1 MLTLGGIAL
10 NVINM
15 EQILITI
22 VTGIVGYI
30 FGWKKNKA
38 EIEGNQLDNLE
49 KSIRIYQVVIDD
61 LSKKIED
68 LTLHVVRLE
77 ATIDSL
83 KQENKRL
90 KSKKNII
97 QE

>member
-1 MLTLGGIAL
+1 
-10 NVINM
+10 M
-15 EQILITI
+15 EIISII

-30 FGWKKNKA
+30 IGYKKNQA
-38 EIEGNQLDNLE
+38 DIEGSQLDNLE

-90 KSKKNII
+90 KSKKVI
-97 QE
+97 EE

>member
-1 MLTLGGIAL
+1 
-10 NVINM
+10 M
-15 EQILITI
+15 EIISII
-22 VTGIVGYI
+22 VTGVIGYI
-30 FGWKKNKA
+30 FGYKKNQA
-38 EIEGNQLDNLE
+38 DIEGSQLDNLE

-90 KSKKNII
+90 KSKKIV